1 MKRFWGARAVGVL
14 VENGML
20 KIWTLGGKWLA
31 G

>member
-1 MKRFWGARAVGVL
+1 MRFWWARAVGVL

-20 KIWTLGGKWLA
+20 KMWTLRAKWLA